1 MVQSQQIL
9 FWNEFKNNE
18 FKGFVTDDRGERE
31 DFLESSDL
39 KLSFKLYLTET
50 KELSVQ
56 KVKPFLDNKIT
67 NILANGSAEE
77 KDQMQKLLSIGRLKI
92 PLSVAT
98 VHRWMIN
105 KLLETQ
111 EYILY
116 RQTGNRRE
124 QRVQN

>member
-1 MVQSQQIL
+1 MVQSLQIL

-56 KVKPFLDNKIT
+56 KVKSFLDNKIT

-124 QRVQN
+124 Q